1 MEIKDIIALIEAVSA
16 SKVTSFT
23 YEEGETKLSFEMNK
37 DSDMVTPVTSVVAA
51 TAMAES
57 ECLPKESIPCL
68 MITSPMVGTFYAAK
82 GEGEDSYISVG
93 DRVAKGQ
100 IIGIVEAMKLMN
112 EIESPYDGIV
122 EEILVKN
129 QEMVGFEQKL
139 VRVRPL

>member
-23 YEEGETKLSFEMNK
+23 YEEGETKLSFEINK
-37 DSDMVTPVTSVVAA
+37 DSAMVTPVTSVVAA
-51 TAMAES
+51 TAIAEP
-57 ECLPKESIPCL
+57 ECLPKESTPSL

-82 GEGEDSYISVG
+82 GEGAEPYISVG

-112 EIESPYDGIV
+112 EIDSPYDGIV

-129 QEMVGFEQKL
+129 QDMVGFEQKL